1 MTVPIIEFFQAKS
14 GMPTARIIAPSG
26 SSFML
31 HSTHDPVLEA
41 KRFVAGYPSLSDAG
55 GIICLGLGLGYHL
68 QEILRV
74 VPSGTEILV
83 IENNIQLREWFKKN
97 AKNLPC
103 QRVAIA
109 DNEGAAKSYISRMRE
124 RIQEKGL
131 VLVEHPASIR
141 LDLEFYENVRRRIR
155 DHVSLLLV
163 DMTTMKSI
171 SHVVHANNFDN
182 LPAVTADPGIKALTN
197 AFKDRP
203 AVIVAAGPSLSK
215 NIHLLA
221 EAKNRSVVIC
231 VGTAWRAMLAHGLR
245 PDLVVTLDAGE
256 PNYRLFAGLT
266 PTEEFLCYE
275 PQTYDKIIPIFPGRR
290 FAFNSFTSPLTT
302 WLKDLYGDK
311 GYIEPGGSVAIAA
324 FGIACLLGANPI
336 VFIGQDLAYTNGYTH
351 AKGTVYEN
359 QKPDL
364 ALSDI
369 HYFEVPAVGGGKVL
383 TARNIYSFL
392 VRFEELFAMHKDRL
406 IIDATEGGAL
416 KRGTRIMT
424 FRETIDGYFTEEF
437 PVLQVIEEL
446 HRKHQPDPA
455 VRERVRREL
464 KKSAGELE
472 KFMPK
477 LAKILVTAAK
487 VQELNDLAD
496 KIGREEFQ
504 RGSVFAC
511 SIIAALKKKG
521 AELNRRLK
529 EANAQSKLIDL
540 LCLLAVDVEL
550 KPLLPEKATLRE
562 QVERIMYV
570 YSAYLEAAKHTRK
583 QLSGAAERLLSTGDL
598 HGTNALSKLGMG

>member
-1 MTVPIIEFFQAKS
+1 MAEAAIELLQAKN
-14 GMPTARIIAPSG
+14 GMPTARLTTPSG

-31 HSTHDPVLEA
+31 HSAYDPVVEA
-41 KRFVAGYPSLSDAG
+41 RRFVAGYPSLAKAG
-55 GIICLGLGLGYHL
+55 GIICLGLGLGYHIE
-68 QEILRV
+68 EILRV
-74 VPSGTEILV
+74 SLAETEILV
-83 IENNIQLREWFKKN
+83 IENNGRLREWFKQK
-97 AKNLPC
+97 AKNIPWE
-103 QRVAIA
+103 RVSLAE
-109 DNEGAAKSYISRMRE
+109 DKGAAKSYVSRLRE
-124 RIQEKGL
+124 KLQEKGL
-131 VLVEHPASIR
+131 VIVEHPASIR
-141 LDLEFYENVRRRIR
+141 MDPEFYDDVCRGIR
-155 DHVSLLLV
+155 DHFSLLLV
-163 DMTTMKSI
+163 DMNTLRTI
-171 SHVVHANNFDN
+171 SHIVQANNFDN
-182 LPAVTADPGIKALTN
+182 LPAVTSDPGIKALKD
-197 AFKDRP
+197 AFKGKP
-203 AVIVAAGPSLSK
+203 AVIVSAGPSLNK

-221 EAKNRSVVIC
+221 KAKDRSIIIC
-231 VGTAWRAMLAHGLR
+231 VGTAWKAMLVQGLH
-245 PDLVVTLDAGE
+245 PDLVVTLDPGE
-256 PNYRLFAGLT
+256 ENYRLFTELT

-275 PQTYDKIIPIFPGRR
+275 PQTHDKIIPIFAGRR
-290 FAFNSFTSPLTT
+290 FVFNSFSSPLTT
-302 WLKDLYGDK
+302 WLKTLYGEK

-364 ALSDI
+364 KAPNFY
-369 HYFEVPAVGGGKVL
+369 HFEVPAIGGGKVI
-383 TARNIYSFL
+383 TARNMYSFL
-392 VRFEELFAMHKDRL
+392 VRFEELFAQHKDRL
-406 IIDATEGGAL
+406 IIDATEGGAF
-416 KRGTRIMT
+416 KRGTRVMT
-424 FRETIDGYFTEEF
+424 FRDTIDGYFTEEF
-437 PVLQVIEEL
+437 PVLPVIEEL

-562 QVERIMYV
+562 QVERIKYV

-598 HGTNALSKLGMG
+598 HGTNALSELGMG